1 MLLGDVIKK
10 YREANNLSLRAF
22 ANKCGLSY
30 TYISMLEK
38 NKDYRTGK
46 PIAPTLESVKEI
58 ANAMYMSLDDLLKL
72 LDDKQE
78 FEVNTNYNSS
88 FSVLPVYGQISAG
101 QPNWAEECIEGHLPV
116 DIELMKIDNLQDY
129 FFLHVKGE
137 SMNKIVKNDAFALI
151 HKQDTVENGEIAVVL
166 VNGYDATLKKFT
178 KQNDLIILEPQST
191 DSNFQTQVYDKKTN
205 IKILGKYIGKMELE

>member
-1 MLLGDVIKK
+1 MNRLKFLRNEKKKTLEDIANFLNVTLQTISNYENEKRDMSPTTIIKLAQYFNVSTDYLLGKTDI
-10 YREANNLSLRAF
+10 RNSELSSNF
-22 ANKCGLSY
+22 
-30 TYISMLEK
+30 
-38 NKDYRTGK
+38 
-46 PIAPTLESVKEI
+46 
-58 ANAMYMSLDDLLKL
+58 KL
-72 LDDKQE
+72 
-78 FEVNTNYNSS
+78 
-88 FSVLPVYGQISAG
+88 LPVYGQISAG
-101 QPNWAEECIEGHLPV
+101 VPNWAVENIEGHLPV